1 MIEVRVLNR
10 LTGKTNSMVLDVT
23 QDQLDRFERGQGYVQ
38 DIFPNLT
45 ATEREFL
52 LTGMTAEEQ
61 KEIFG

>member
-23 QDQLDRFERGQGYVQ
+23 QDQLDRYESGELVQ
-38 DIFPNLT
+38 NVFPNLT
-45 ATEREFL
+45 LTEREFL
-52 LTGMTAEEQ
+52 ITGMTAEEQ